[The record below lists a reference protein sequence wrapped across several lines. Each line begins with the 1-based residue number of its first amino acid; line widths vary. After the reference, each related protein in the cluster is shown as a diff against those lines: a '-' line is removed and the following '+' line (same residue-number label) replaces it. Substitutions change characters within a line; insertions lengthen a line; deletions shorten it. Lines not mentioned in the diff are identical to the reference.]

1 MFVTKE
7 KTLITSAS
15 QYLSRGPL
23 PAFLFYGLLST
34 LSVGLLFYR
43 MWISGNVT
51 FLFMGWN
58 LFLAWIPFLISNW
71 LVSKPKRSWWVIA
84 IALLAWL
91 PFFPNAPYILTDL
104 FHLRSRRGV
113 PLWLDLILLISFA
126 WTGLMLGMNSLRQ
139 IQVWLFDR
147 WGMFWSWFTVS
158 VVMLLSSFGVY
169 LGRYLRWNSW
179 DIIHKPDELIIDIFD
194 ILLHPWVHDKAT
206 GFTLLFAL
214 FLLMAYGS
222 IVIRLNPHK

>member
-7 KTLITSAS
+7 KSFFASAS
-15 QYLSRGPL
+15 QNLGRGSL
-23 PAFLFYGLLST
+23 PVFLFYGLISAA
-34 LSVGLLFYR
+34 SVGLLLYR
-43 MWISGNVT
+43 VWMSGSAT
-51 FLFMGWN
+51 FLFLGWN

-71 LVSKPKRSWWVIA
+71 LVSKPERKSWMIVL
-84 IALLAWL
+84 ALGAWL

-104 FHLRSRRGV
+104 FHLRARPGV

-126 WTGLMLGMNSLRQ
+126 WTGLLLGLNSLRQ

-147 WGMFWSWFTVS
+147 WGAGWSWISVS
-158 VVMLLSSFGVY
+158 VVLLLSSFGVY

-179 DIIHKPDELIIDIFD
+179 DILQRPGELIADIFD
-194 ILLHPWVHDKAT
+194 IILHPFVHDKAT
-206 GFTLLFAL
+206 GFTLAFCF

-222 IVIRLNPHK
+222 IVFKLNQNR